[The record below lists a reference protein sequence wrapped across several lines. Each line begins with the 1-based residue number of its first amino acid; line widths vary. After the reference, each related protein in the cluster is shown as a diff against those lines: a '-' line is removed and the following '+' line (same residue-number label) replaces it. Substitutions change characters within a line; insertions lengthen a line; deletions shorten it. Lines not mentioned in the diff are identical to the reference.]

1 MSKELIFVP
10 LGGVGEIGMNL
21 ALYGYNGKWLM
32 VDCGLTFANDELPG
46 IDLIFPDPTFIAER
60 KKDLLGLVL
69 THAHEDHIGAVQYLW
84 PLLQCPVYATPYTT
98 NLLQRKLREAN
109 LGDAVPLNVVAN
121 GGQVELGD
129 FSISY
134 IPVTHSI
141 VEAHSLA
148 ITTPVGTIVHTG
160 DWKLDPEPLVGP
172 VTDEAALRAV
182 GDKGV
187 LALICD
193 STNVMNEGRSR
204 SESEVRASL
213 IDLVK
218 TLSGRVVVTTFASN
232 VARIAT
238 IAKAAEASGRSLVL
252 AGLSFRRNVEAA
264 RACGYL
270 GDIPEFLDEDEAGY
284 IPRDKI
290 LILCTGCQGEPRGAL
305 SRVAFHDHRHIT
317 LESGDNVIFS
327 SKIIPGNER
336 SIGRVQNRLIY
347 DNVKVITE
355 KDHFVHVSGHP
366 ARDEMAD
373 YYSWV
378 RPEVGVPVHGEAAHL
393 MRHAEFAAEMGIAQ
407 APVIENGDVLRLSPG
422 PVEVVDHIHSGRLAW
437 DGGRLTPLDSQAVQ
451 RRRRMMFNGIAFV
464 VIVLDGRANLAA
476 PPRVVE
482 RGVFDQTEADEIAA
496 FNQILVDT
504 AARAFTELGS
514 KSRRS
519 DKAVFDA
526 VSQAVR
532 SVLRRETNG
541 RRPAV
546 EVEVVR
552 LDNLTGENQS

>member
-1 MSKELIFVP
+1 MNAELLFAP

-60 KKDLLGLVL
+60 KDDLLGLVL

-84 PLLQCPVYATPYTT
+84 PLLKCPVYATPYAA
-98 NLLQRKLREAN
+98 NLLERKLRESD
-109 LGDAVPLNVVAN
+109 LGDLVPVTVVEN

-129 FSISY
+129 FSVSY

-148 ITTPVGTIVHTG
+148 ITTPVGTVVHTG
-160 DWKLDPEPLVGP
+160 DWKLDPDPLVGP
-172 VTDEAALRAV
+172 VTDEAALKAV

-213 IDLVK
+213 IDIVAG
-218 TLSGRVVVTTFASN
+218 LSGRVVITTFASN
-232 VARIAT
+232 VARISS
-238 IAKAAEASGRSLVL
+238 IAKAAEACGRSVVL
-252 AGLSFRRNVEAA
+252 AGRSFRRNVEAA

-270 GDIPEFLDEDEAGY
+270 EDIPEFLDEDEAGY

-305 SRVAFHDHRHIT
+305 SRVAFHDHKHIT
-317 LESGDNVIFS
+317 LEAGDNVIFS

-347 DNVKVITE
+347 DNVNVITE

-378 RPEVGVPVHGEAAHL
+378 RPKVGVPVHGEAAHL
-393 MRHAEFAAEMGIAQ
+393 MRHAEFAAAMGIGQ

-422 PVEVVDHIHSGRLAW
+422 PVEVIDHIHSGRLAW

-464 VIVLDGRANLAA
+464 VIVLDAHNNLAA

-482 RGVFDQTEADEIAA
+482 RGVFDQTEAEEITA
-496 FNQILVDT
+496 FNEVLVNT
-504 AARAFTELGS
+504 AERAFSGVAS
-514 KSRRS
+514 KSRHS

-532 SVLRRETNG
+532 AVLRRETNG

-552 LDNLTGENQS
+552 LDNFTGD